1 MNGRTV
7 ISIDAMGG
15 DRGPAPILLGMD
27 RALSQNPRL
36 HFLVHGDESQIDKLL
51 ARRHHLRRCCE
62 VRHAAQV
69 VSMSEKPSRALR
81 DGRGTSM
88 WRTIEAVAGGEAQV
102 AVSSG
107 NTGALMAMAIFILRR
122 APGIDR
128 PAIAVI
134 WPSQAPHGYNIVLDM
149 GADVRADARNLL
161 QFAVM
166 GSEYARL
173 SFGIARPRVGLL
185 NVGKEPSKGPPEL
198 REAAALLESAATERF
213 QFVGFVE
220 GNDLTKSV
228 ADVFVTDG
236 FTGNVLLK
244 TAEGTANFI
253 RQSMTDAF
261 RHSIWSRLGALFA
274 LTSLKRMRMR
284 IDPRRANGGVFLGLN
299 GAVVK
304 SHGSA
309 DAVGTASAIELAAK
323 MAETDFPRLVA
334 RQLASLRAGTEAPQ
348 AKNGAAAQE
357 T

>member
-1 MNGRTV
+1 MNRRTV

-27 RALSQNPRL
+27 HALQTNPALS
-36 HFLVHGDESQIDKLL
+36 FIVHGDETQLGRLL
-51 ARRHHLRRCCE
+51 ERRQALRERCE
-62 VRHAAQV
+62 IRHATQV
-69 VSMSEKPSRALR
+69 IEMSEKPSRALR
-81 DGRGTSM
+81 DGRESTM
-88 WRTIEAVAGGEAQV
+88 WRAIEKVV
-102 AVSSG
+102 VSSG
-107 NTGALMAMAIFILRR
+107 NTGALMAMSIFILRK

-134 WPSQAPHGYNIVLDM
+134 WPSHTPHGYNIVLDM
-149 GADVRADARNLL
+149 GADVRADAKNLL

-173 SFGIARPRVGLL
+173 SFGITRPRVGLL

-198 REAAALLESAATERF
+198 RDAAALLESAATDRF
-213 QFVGFVE
+213 EFVGFVE
-220 GNDLTKSV
+220 GNDLSRTT

-253 RQSMTDAF
+253 RQSLTDAF
-261 RHSIWSRLGALFA
+261 RHSIWSRIGALFA
-274 LTSLKRMRMR
+274 LTSLKRMRQR

-323 MAETDFPRLVA
+323 MAETDFPMLVA
-334 RQLASLRAGTEAPQ
+334 RQLAVLGASAESAERPKGGTGVQ
-348 AKNGAAAQE
+348 GQ
-357 T
+357 